1 MGSCEDLQCKMNASV
16 GVGLMG
22 WDCQG
27 IWSCEIR
34 IQALDLDNGR
44 ISIYKRGIIW
54 IVRE

>member
-34 IQALDLDNGR
+34 IQALDA
-44 ISIYKRGIIW
+44 
-54 IVRE
+54 